1 MNVRMRRMPL
11 FINERMPQTT
21 HEAREKLREK
31 LREKRSQR
39 TGKSISND
47 KVDKGTPFTN
57 VEKMALEGDDPQV
70 LDVLQRVLK
79 NPSGAVSIFQKMK
92 STAIGSS
99 VVQDSTTQ
107 ESSDDEEEGLP
118 PNVQSK

>member
-11 FINERMPQTT
+11 FISERMPQTNR
-21 HEAREKLREK
+21 EAREKLREK

-39 TGKSISND
+39 TGKSVSND

-70 LDVLQRVLK
+70 LDILQKVLK
-79 NPSGAVSIFQKMK
+79 NPSGAASILQKMK